1 MNHALIRQE
10 INAQQHCHSH
20 VGQKD
25 QQPRAHADARVG
37 IVCPRTLPQDLQTV
51 VASGREAGGGGAGQD
66 KRATPS
72 SASSQLGN
80 FVPDESHIFLFQN
93 H

>member
-20 VGQKD
+20 VGQKHQEPLD
-25 QQPRAHADARVG
+25 RADARVG
-37 IVCPRTLPQDLQTV
+37 VVCPRTLPQDLQTV
-51 VASGREAGGGGAGQD
+51 VASGREAGGGGEGR
-66 KRATPS
+66 RATPS